1 MAQFMRCQGKA
12 YCVEETQGCKTC
24 RRSVIE
30 IETTRSLIAQ
40 AAQFVLEQ
48 DYANVSEFARYLGEK
63 IEKRV
68 RHARKHI
75 VRTGAD

>member
-12 YCVEETQGCKTC
+12 YCVEETQGCRTC
-24 RRSVIE
+24 RRSLVE

-48 DYANVSEFARYLGEK
+48 DYANVSEFSRYLAEK

-68 RHARKHI
+68 RHARNP
-75 VRTGAD
+75 RTSAN